1 LRLFAKESFRNMP
14 DPKFLIQTLR
24 GRGYRITPQREMI
37 VQTLVQ
43 SERHMSAEEIY
54 QQVQSFTRATNIAT
68 VYRTLELL
76 VAEGMAC
83 QNDLGSG
90 RVVYSSRQHGTHIHL
105 VCRQCGEVIDADN
118 QLMEPLRER
127 IKERYSFDASLDH
140 ISLSGLCESCQSL
153 D

>member
-1 LRLFAKESFRNMP
+1 MP
-14 DPKFLIQTLR
+14 DPTFFIQTLR

-37 VQTLVQ
+37 IQALLQ
-43 SERHMSAEEIY
+43 SEWHMTAEEIY
-54 QQVQSFTRATNIAT
+54 QQVQAFTQATNIAT

-83 QNDLGSG
+83 QNDLGGG
-90 RVVYSSRQHGTHIHL
+90 RVEYSSRQHGTHIHL

-118 QLMEPLRER
+118 LLTEPLRER
-127 IKERYSFDASLDH
+127 IKERYSFDASLNH
-140 ISLSGLCESCQSL
+140 ISISGLCNSCQAQ

>member
-1 LRLFAKESFRNMP
+1 MP
-14 DPKFLIQTLR
+14 DSELFIQTLR
-24 GRGYRITPQREMI
+24 GRGFRITPQREMI
-37 VQTLVQ
+37 IQALVK
-43 SERHMSAEEIY
+43 SERHMTAEEIY
-54 QQVQSFTRATNIAT
+54 QQVQSLTQATNIAT

-90 RVVYSSRQHGTHIHL
+90 CVVYSSRQHGTHIHL

-127 IKERYSFDASLDH
+127 IKELYGFNASLDH
-140 ISLSGLCESCQSL
+140 ISISGLCDSCRNL
-153 D
+153 E